1 MKKTPI
7 RKWWSLLAALTA
19 LALIVSACA
28 PAAETKIPIKLAEN
42 PWAGSSINVNVAKI
56 ILEDE
61 LGYPVEIVTID
72 ENGQWPAIATGDI
85 SASLEV
91 WPSGHGENIAQ
102 YIDEQKVV
110 ENAGPLGVVGKIG
123 WYVPTYVV
131 EQHPELAT
139 WEGFMDPENV
149 ALFATAETGD
159 KGQFLAGD
167 PSYVQYDA
175 DIINNLGL
183 NFQVVSTGSEQAEL
197 AALDAAVSRGEPLLM
212 YLWTPHS
219 VHAKH
224 PLTEVALP
232 PYSEE
237 CYAKAETGGIDCDYP
252 PDNLLKIVWAEL
264 DTEAPEAYEFLKNF
278 TLTNDDQIAMLGAVE
293 VDGQSVEEA
302 AQAWVDANESTW
314 RAWLPAQ

>member
-7 RKWWSLLAALTA
+7 RKWWSLLAGLTL
-19 LALIVSACA
+19 LALLATACGG
-28 PAAETKIPIKLAEN
+28 AAQNKIPIKLAEN

-56 ILEDE
+56 ILEKE
-61 LGYPVEIVTID
+61 LGYEVEIVTID

-91 WPSGHGENIAQ
+91 WPSGHGENIRQ

-110 ENAGPLGVVGKIG
+110 ENAGLLGVVGKIG

-139 WEGFMDPENV
+139 WEGFMDPANA
-149 ALFATAETGD
+149 ALFQTAETGD

-175 DIINNLGL
+175 DIITNLGL
-183 NFQVVSTGSEQAEL
+183 PLQVVSTGSEQAEL
-197 AALDAAVSRGEPLLM
+197 AALDAAVSRGEPILM

-219 VHAKH
+219 IHAKY
-224 PLTEVALP
+224 PLTEVQLP

-237 CYAKAETGGIDCDYP
+237 CYAGAETGGVACDYP
-252 PDNLLKIVWAEL
+252 PDPLMKIVWAEL
-264 DTEAPEAYEFLKNF
+264 NTKAPEAYDFLKNF
-278 TLTNDDQIAMLGAVE
+278 NLSNEDQIAMLGAVE

-302 AQAWVDANESTW
+302 AQAWVDANEAKW
-314 RAWLPAQ
+314 KAWLP

>member
-7 RKWWSLLAALTA
+7 RTWWTALAALAA
-19 LALIVSACA
+19 LALLVSACA
-28 PAAETKIPIKLAEN
+28 PAQSKIPIKLAEN

-56 ILEDE
+56 ILENE
-61 LGYPVEIVTID
+61 LDYDVEIVTID
-72 ENGQWPAIATGDI
+72 ENGQWPALATGDI

-91 WPSGHGENIAQ
+91 WPSGHGENIRQ

-110 ENAGPLGVVGKIG
+110 EHAGELGVVGKIG

-139 WEGFMDPENV
+139 WEGFRDPEL
-149 ALFATAETGD
+149 AKLFATAETGEL
-159 KGQFLAGD
+159 GQFLAGD

-175 DIINNLGL
+175 DIIRNLGL
-183 NFQVVSTGSEQAEL
+183 PLQVVSTGSEQAEL

-224 PLTEVALP
+224 PLTEVQLP

-237 CYAKAETGGIDCDYP
+237 CYAGAESGGVACDYP
-252 PDNLLKIVWAEL
+252 PDVLLKVMWAEL
-264 DTEAPEAYEFLKNF
+264 DEQAPDAATFLKNF
-278 TLTNDDQIAMLGAVE
+278 QLSNEDQIQMLGAVE
-293 VDGQSVEEA
+293 VDGQSVEDA

-314 RAWLPAQ
+314 QAWLP

>member
-7 RKWWSLLAALTA
+7 RKWWLWLWALTA
-19 LALIVSACA
+19 VALLATACGGST
-28 PAAETKIPIKLAEN
+28 ESKIPIKLAEN

-56 ILEDE
+56 ILEKE
-61 LGYPVEIVTID
+61 LGYAVEIVTID

-91 WPSGHGENIAQ
+91 WPSGHAENIAQ

-139 WEGFMDPENV
+139 WEGYKDPANA
-149 ALFATAETGD
+149 ALFATAETGEM
-159 KGQFLAGD
+159 GQFLAGD

-175 DIINNLGL
+175 DIIKNLGL
-183 NFQVVSTGSEQAEL
+183 PFQVVSTGSEQAEL

-224 PLTEVALP
+224 PLTEVKLP
-232 PYSEE
+232 DYSED
-237 CYAKAETGGIDCDYP
+237 CYAKAESGGIDCDYP
-252 PDNLLKIVWAEL
+252 PDPLLKIVWGEL
-264 DTEAPEAYEFLKNF
+264 DTEAPDAYTFLKNF
-278 TLTNDDQIAMLGAVE
+278 TLSNEDQIAMLGAVE
-293 VDGQSVEEA
+293 VDGKSVAEA
-302 AQAWVDANESTW
+302 AQEWVDANEATW
-314 RAWLPAQ
+314 QAWLP

>member
-1 MKKTPI
+1 MHKTPI
-7 RKWWSLLAALTA
+7 RKGWSAPAGLTLIALLAA
-19 LALIVSACA
+19 ACGG
-28 PAAETKIPIKLAEN
+28 AAQSKIPIKLAEN

-56 ILEDE
+56 ILEKE
-61 LGYPVEIVTID
+61 LGYEVEIVTID

-91 WPSGHGENIAQ
+91 WPSGHGENIRQ

-110 ENAGPLGVVGKIG
+110 ENAGLLGVVGKIG

-139 WEGFMDPENV
+139 WEGFMDPANA

-175 DIINNLGL
+175 DIIKNLGL
-183 NFQVVSTGSEQAEL
+183 PFQVVSTGSEQAEL
-197 AALDAAVSRGEPLLM
+197 AALDAAVSRGDPILM

-219 VHAKH
+219 IHAKF
-224 PLTEVALP
+224 PLTEVQLP
-232 PYSEE
+232 AYSEA
-237 CYAKAETGGIDCDYP
+237 CYAGAESGGVACDYP
-252 PDNLLKIVWAEL
+252 PDPLLKIVWAEL
-264 DTEAPEAYEFLKNF
+264 KTKAPEAYNFLKNF
-278 TLTNDDQIAMLGAVE
+278 NLSNEDQIAMLGAVE
-293 VDGQSVEEA
+293 VDGQSVEAA
-302 AQAWVDANESTW
+302 AQAWVDTNEDKW
-314 RAWLPAQ
+314 KAWLP

>member
-1 MKKTPI
+1 MKKTPKRI
-7 RKWWSLLAALTA
+7 GWALACVLSAVTLLA
-19 LALIVSACA
+19 SACGGSA
-28 PAAETKIPIKLAEN
+28 QKIPIKLAEN

-56 ILEDE
+56 ILEKE
-61 LGYPVEIVTID
+61 LGYEVEIVTID

-91 WPSGHGENIAQ
+91 WPSGHAENIAQ

-139 WEGFMDPENV
+139 WEGYMDPANA
-149 ALFATAETGD
+149 ALFATAETGEM
-159 KGQFLAGD
+159 GQFLAGD

-175 DIINNLGL
+175 DIIKNLGL
-183 NFQVVSTGSEQAEL
+183 PFQVVSTGSEQAEL
-197 AALDAAVSRGEPLLM
+197 AALDAAVSRGEPILM

-224 PLTEVALP
+224 PLTEVKLP

-237 CYAKAETGGIDCDYP
+237 CYAGAETGGIDCDYP
-252 PDNLLKIVWAEL
+252 PDPLLKIVWAEL
-264 DTEAPEAYEFLKNF
+264 KDEAPDAYEFLKNF
-278 TLTNDDQIAMLGAVE
+278 QLTNNDQIQMLGAVE
-293 VDGQSVEEA
+293 VDGKSVEEA

-314 RAWLPAQ
+314 RAWLPQ

>member
-1 MKKTPI
+1 MHKTPI
-7 RKWWSLLAALTA
+7 RKGWSALAGLTLIALLAA
-19 LALIVSACA
+19 ACGG
-28 PAAETKIPIKLAEN
+28 AAQSKIPIKLAEN

-56 ILEDE
+56 ILEKE
-61 LGYPVEIVTID
+61 LGYEVEIITID

-91 WPSGHGENIAQ
+91 WPSGHGENIRQ

-110 ENAGPLGVVGKIG
+110 ENAGLLGVVGKIG

-139 WEGFMDPENV
+139 WEGFMDPANA

-175 DIINNLGL
+175 DIIKNLGL
-183 NFQVVSTGSEQAEL
+183 PFQVVSTGSEQAEL
-197 AALDAAVSRGEPLLM
+197 AALDAAVSRGDPILM

-219 VHAKH
+219 IHAKF
-224 PLTEVALP
+224 PLTEVQLP
-232 PYSEE
+232 AYSEA
-237 CYAKAETGGIDCDYP
+237 CYAGAESGGVACDYP
-252 PDNLLKIVWAEL
+252 PDPLLKIVWAEL
-264 DTEAPEAYEFLKNF
+264 KTKAPEAYNFLKNF
-278 TLTNDDQIAMLGAVE
+278 NLSNEDQIAMLGAVE
-293 VDGQSVEEA
+293 VDGQSVEAA
-302 AQAWVDANESTW
+302 AQAWVDTNEDKW
-314 RAWLPAQ
+314 KAWLP

>member
-1 MKKTPI
+1 MNKTPI
-7 RKWWSLLAALTA
+7 RKWWSLLAWLTL
-19 LALIVSACA
+19 LALLATACGG
-28 PAAETKIPIKLAEN
+28 AAQNKIPIKLAEN

-56 ILEDE
+56 ILEKE
-61 LGYPVEIVTID
+61 LGYVVEIVTID

-91 WPSGHGENIAQ
+91 WPSGHGENIKQ

-110 ENAGPLGVVGKIG
+110 ENAGLLGVVGKIG

-139 WEGFMDPENV
+139 WEGFLDPANA
-149 ALFATAETGD
+149 ALFQTAETGD

-183 NFQVVSTGSEQAEL
+183 PLQVVSTGSEQAEL
-197 AALDAAVSRGEPLLM
+197 AALDAAVGRGEPILM

-219 VHAKH
+219 IHAKY
-224 PLTEVALP
+224 PLTEVQLP
-232 PYSEE
+232 AYSEE
-237 CYAKAETGGIDCDYP
+237 CYAGAETGGVACDYP
-252 PDNLLKIVWAEL
+252 PDPLLKIVWAEL
-264 DTEAPEAYEFLKNF
+264 NTKAPEAYAFLKSFN
-278 TLTNDDQIAMLGAVE
+278 LSNEDQIAMLGAVE
-293 VDGQSVEEA
+293 VDGQSVEGA
-302 AQAWVDANESTW
+302 AQAWVDANEAKW
-314 RAWLPAQ
+314 KAWLP

>member
-1 MKKTPI
+1 MHKTPI
-7 RKWWSLLAALTA
+7 RKGWSALAGLTLIALLAA
-19 LALIVSACA
+19 ACGG
-28 PAAETKIPIKLAEN
+28 AAQNKIPIKLAEN

-56 ILEDE
+56 ILEKE
-61 LGYPVEIVTID
+61 LGYEVEIITID

-91 WPSGHGENIAQ
+91 WPSGHGENIRQ

-110 ENAGPLGVVGKIG
+110 ENAGLLGVVGKIG

-139 WEGFMDPENV
+139 WEGFMDPANA

-175 DIINNLGL
+175 DIIKNLGL
-183 NFQVVSTGSEQAEL
+183 PFQVVSTGSEQAEL
-197 AALDAAVSRGEPLLM
+197 AALDAAVSRGDPILM

-219 VHAKH
+219 IHAKF
-224 PLTEVALP
+224 PLTEVQLP
-232 PYSEE
+232 AYSEA
-237 CYAKAETGGIDCDYP
+237 CYAGAESGGVACDYP
-252 PDNLLKIVWAEL
+252 PDPLLKIVWAEL
-264 DTEAPEAYEFLKNF
+264 KTKAPEAYNFLKNF
-278 TLTNDDQIAMLGAVE
+278 NLSNEDQIAMLGAVE
-293 VDGQSVEEA
+293 VDGQSVEAA
-302 AQAWVDANESTW
+302 AQAWVDTNEDKW
-314 RAWLPAQ
+314 KAGLP